1 MIDIPKFHEFFTP
14 ILEVLKDKGEIS
26 AHEAAEIVVKKVG
39 LTDEQ
44 LAVAQESNG
53 RSVAKNRIHW
63 ACSYLKQAGGITRP
77 KRGYI
82 NTGINC
88 DFLLGLG
95 RPVTLT
101 DIKATS
107 EWKAYRE
114 EFKAQRAIDNSKD
127 SDSSLL
133 SDETP
138 EDLIDKGI
146 KSLRSQLIADLLE
159 QLKGISPAAFEG
171 LVLQVLAKMGYGGG
185 DTKQIQGVPRGP
197 DGGID
202 GKINEDKLGLD
213 QIYIQAKR
221 YSENSVGRP
230 TIQSF
235 VGAMSG
241 GGCKKGVFVTSSTFT
256 SEAKSFAAGLTDVR
270 LVLIDGARL
279 AKLMIEHCVG
289 VQVKE
294 TIQVAKIDQDFF
306 SGED

>member
-1 MIDIPKFHEFFTP
+1 MIDIPKWHEFMKP
-14 ILEVLKDKGEIS
+14 LLEVLKENGEMS
-26 AHEAAEIVVKKVG
+26 RQEAVEAVVQKVG
-39 LTDEQ
+39 LTPEQ
-44 LAVAQESNG
+44 LAEVQVSDSKSKARARVG
-53 RSVAKNRIHW
+53 W
-63 ACSYLKQAGGITRP
+63 ASSYLRVAGALSGPR
-77 KRGYI
+77 RGYFALGP
-82 NTGINC
+82 NAET
-88 DFLLGLG
+88 LLNLG
-95 RPVTLT
+95 RPIKRADLT
-101 DIKATS
+101 GFK
-107 EWKAYRE
+107 EWMEHEAN
-114 EFKAQRAIDNSKD
+114 KAQQSIANSESEETND
-127 SDSSLL
+127 LED
-133 SDETP
+133 DTP
-138 EDLIDKGI
+138 EDLIDRGI
-146 KSLRSQLIADLLE
+146 KRLRTQLISDLLE
-159 QLKGISPAAFEG
+159 QVKGITPAAFEG

-185 DTKQIQGVPRGP
+185 DVKQIQGVPRGP

-256 SEAKSFAAGLTDVR
+256 AEAKSFAAGLTDVR
-270 LVLIDGARL
+270 LVLIDGVRL

-294 TIQVAKIDQDFF
+294 TIRVAKIDQDFF

>member
-14 ILEVLKDKGEIS
+14 VLEVINDKGEIS
-26 AHEAAEIVVKKVG
+26 AHEAVEIVVKKMD
-39 LTDEQ
+39 LNDEQ
-44 LAVAQESNG
+44 LAIVQESNG
-53 RSVAKNRIHW
+53 RPLAKNRIHW
-63 ACSYLKQAGGITRP
+63 AFSYLKQAGGITRP

-82 NTGINC
+82 NIGPNC
-88 DFLLGLG
+88 VSFLGLG
-95 RPVTLT
+95 RPVTLN
-101 DIKATS
+101 DLRATS
-107 EWKAYRE
+107 EWKERE
-114 EFKAQRAIDNSKD
+114 ELKAQRAISNSKD
-127 SDSSLL
+127 SDLSLL
-133 SDETP
+133 TDETP

-146 KSLRSQLIADLLE
+146 KSLRFQLIADLLE
-159 QLKGISPAAFEG
+159 QVKGISPAAFEG

-185 DTKQIQGVPRGP
+185 DAKQIQGVPRGP

-213 QIYIQAKR
+213 QIYIQARR

-270 LVLIDGARL
+270 LVLIDGAGL

-294 TIQVAKIDQDFF
+294 TIRVAKIDQDFF
-306 SGED
+306 TGEE

>member
-1 MIDIPKFHEFFTP
+1 MIDIPKWHEFMKP
-14 ILEVLKDKGEIS
+14 LLEVLKENGEMS
-26 AHEAAEIVVKKVG
+26 RQEAVEAVVQKVG
-39 LTDEQ
+39 LTPEQ
-44 LAVAQESNG
+44 LAEVQVSDSKSKARARVG
-53 RSVAKNRIHW
+53 W
-63 ACSYLKQAGGITRP
+63 ASSYLRVAGALSGPR
-77 KRGYI
+77 RGYFALGP
-82 NTGINC
+82 NAET
-88 DFLLGLG
+88 LLNLG
-95 RPVTLT
+95 RPIKRADLT
-101 DIKATS
+101 GFK
-107 EWKAYRE
+107 EWMEHEAN
-114 EFKAQRAIDNSKD
+114 KAQQSIANSESEETND
-127 SDSSLL
+127 LD
-133 SDETP
+133 DDTP
-138 EDLIDKGI
+138 EDLIDRGI
-146 KSLRSQLIADLLE
+146 KRLRTQLITDLLE
-159 QLKGISPAAFEG
+159 QVKGITPAAFEG

-185 DTKQIQGVPRGP
+185 DIKQIQGVPRGP

-256 SEAKSFAAGLTDVR
+256 SEAKSFAVGLTDVR
-270 LVLIDGARL
+270 LVLIDGVRL